1 MLRSEPLGALHCSST
16 RQVASLCPAPF
27 LSPRLVSSRLA
38 RGTRLV
44 SSRPQLV
51 VSHVALRVRAML
63 CQTTP
68 SIKCELICEERRRC
82 ADRTRKLVTMQ
93 PKHQKRWATAPRR
106 LARQRRPLSPHFESR
121 GSCTSTSASLSPL
134 PTLTSTPK
142 CTTRS
147 LRTASVCPD
156 RVLSSLDLLAARQPL
171 VSAHTFSQHYSRAT
185 LGSVTLHLATAG
197 RSGAARFKSFRWRR
211 TAEFGSG
218 GRPAEPVDT
227 RAHSRGAA

>member
-27 LSPRLVSSRLA
+27 LSP
-38 RGTRLV
+38 RLV

-134 PTLTSTPK
+134 SSTPK

>member
-16 RQVASLCPAPF
+16 RQVASLCAAPF
-27 LSPRLVSSRLA
+27 LSP
-38 RGTRLV
+38 RLV

-134 PTLTSTPK
+134 SSTPK

-185 LGSVTLHLATAG
+185 LASVTLHLATSG